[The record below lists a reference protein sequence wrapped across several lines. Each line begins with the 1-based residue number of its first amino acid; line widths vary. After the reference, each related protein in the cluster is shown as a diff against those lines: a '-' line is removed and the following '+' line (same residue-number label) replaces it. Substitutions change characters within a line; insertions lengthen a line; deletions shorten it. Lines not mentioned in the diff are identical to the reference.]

1 MLYVQLSVMQMINM
15 IREKCL
21 LLVKIR
27 LPFLLLSISEIV
39 QFIWYI
45 WIGENHRLLF
55 SYSITEDI
63 VLKMTI
69 IIHISGFHLCK
80 MAPLHVRN

>member
-1 MLYVQLSVMQMINM
+1 MQMMNM
-15 IREKCL
+15 IQEKCP
-21 LLVKIR
+21 K
-27 LPFLLLSISEIV
+27 FV
-39 QFIWYI
+39 QFAWYI

-55 SYSITEDI
+55 SYSIIEHI

-80 MAPLHVRN
+80 MAPLHVWN